1 MEITTWGI
9 YIRLAHQLP
18 TSRGSPLTT
27 SLISYHGRDVLVL
40 SLEQSFAGVPGVGG
54 GHICRKVM

>member
-9 YIRLAHQLP
+9 DIRLAHQLP
-18 TSRGSPLTT
+18 TSRGSPLTS